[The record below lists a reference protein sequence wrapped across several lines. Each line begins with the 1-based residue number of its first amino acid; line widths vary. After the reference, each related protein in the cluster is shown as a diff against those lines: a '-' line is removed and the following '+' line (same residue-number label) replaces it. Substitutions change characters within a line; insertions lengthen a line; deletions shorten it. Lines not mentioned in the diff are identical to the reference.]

1 MNKTIR
7 AIYQG
12 GVFHPLEEV
21 DLKDKSKVRVTVE
34 SRRATEKEAES
45 PDDPIAGISFSSGL
59 GDLSQRFDD
68 YRFGSKKQ

>member
-21 DLKDKSKVRVTVE
+21 DLKDKSEVLVTVE
-34 SRRATEKEAES
+34 STPTDEKVAAS
-45 PDDPIAGISFSSGL
+45 SDDPIAGISFSSGL

-68 YRFGSKKQ
+68 YRFGNKQ

>member
-21 DLKDKSKVRVTVE
+21 NLKDKSEVLVTVE
-34 SRRATEKEAES
+34 STLASEMS
-45 PDDPIAGISFSSGL
+45 VSSDDPIAGISFSSGL
-59 GDLSQRFDD
+59 GDFSQRFDD
-68 YRFGSKKQ
+68 YRFGSKQ

>member
-21 DLKDKSKVRVTVE
+21 DLKDKSEVLVTVE
-34 SRRATEKEAES
+34 STQATEKEAVS
-45 PDDPIAGISFSSGL
+45 DDDPIAGASFRIGCQL
-59 GDLSQRFDD
+59 PE
-68 YRFGSKKQ
+68 SKHRDGPK

>member
-7 AIYQG
+7 AIYQD

-21 DLKDKSKVRVTVE
+21 DLKDKSQVLVTVE
-34 SRRATEKEAES
+34 SS
-45 PDDPIAGISFSSGL
+45 PVDENGAVVSEDPIAGITFSSGL

-68 YRFGSKKQ
+68 YRFGNKQ

>member
-21 DLKDKSKVRVTVE
+21 DLKDKSEVLVTVE
-34 SRRATEKEAES
+34 SKQASAKDGES
-45 PDDPIAGISFSSGL
+45 IEDPIAGISFSSGL

-68 YRFGSKKQ
+68 YRFGKKQ

>member
-21 DLKDKSKVRVTVE
+21 DLKDKSEVLVTVE
-34 SRRATEKEAES
+34 STQATEKEAAS

-59 GDLSQRFDD
+59 GDLSKRFDD
-68 YRFGSKKQ
+68 YRFGIKQ

>member
-1 MNKTIR
+1 MKKTVR

-21 DLKDKSKVRVTVE
+21 NLKDKSELLVTVE
-34 SRRATEKEAES
+34 STQASEMSAS
-45 PDDPIAGISFSSGL
+45 SDDPIAGISFSSGL

-68 YRFGSKKQ
+68 YRFGSKQ

>member
-21 DLKDKSKVRVTVE
+21 DLKDKSEVLVTVE
-34 SRRATEKEAES
+34 LTPADKQGAVASE
-45 PDDPIAGISFSSGL
+45 DPIAGITFSSGL

-68 YRFGSKKQ
+68 YRFGSKQ

>member
-21 DLKDKSKVRVTVE
+21 NLKDKSEVLVTVE
-34 SRRATEKEAES
+34 SS
-45 PDDPIAGISFSSGL
+45 PVDEDGAVACEDPIAGITFSSGL

-68 YRFGSKKQ
+68 YRFGSKQ

>member
-21 DLKDKSKVRVTVE
+21 DLKDKSEVLVTVE
-34 SRRATEKEAES
+34 STPTDEKVAAS
-45 PDDPIAGISFSSGL
+45 SDDPIAGISFSSGL

-68 YRFGSKKQ
+68 YRFGNKR